1 MADGLIPGSTPALAP
16 ASVPS
21 YAELHCLSNFS
32 FQRGASR
39 PEELVAR
46 AHALG
51 YTALA
56 ITDECSVAGVVRA
69 HVEAKK
75 RGLKL
80 LLGAE
85 FVFKLSA
92 SAPETGS
99 FKLVALAHNMAGW
112 GNLCEFI
119 TAARRRAA
127 KGSYSVSWQDSDF
140 SLLQHCE
147 ILLAPSNAINLEAT
161 YAYLTRARGLFGTY
175 LWLVAEFL
183 LGLDDALWLH
193 TLQRVS
199 ALTGVPLVAA
209 GNVHMHV
216 RSRKPLQDVI
226 SAVRLGKS
234 VGECGFELQANAEA
248 HLRSRE
254 RLAAI
259 YPAELLANTL
269 KVAARCTF
277 NLDELRYQYPVETV
291 LPGMNPA
298 QTLRHFTY
306 EGALVRYPKSVAEGA
321 ALDASQATSQEASHA
336 GAPGMPKAVQQQ
348 VEHELALITELKY
361 EMYFLTVHDIV
372 RCARGIGILCQ
383 GRGSAANSAV
393 CYCLGITEVNPV
405 QGNLLFARFISR
417 ERNEPPDID
426 VDFEHDRREEVIQYI
441 YNKYGRERAA
451 IAATVVTYRPRSAI
465 RDVGKALGVDGALI
479 ERFAKEHFWFD
490 GQSAMAEHLL
500 RAGLDPNDA
509 QIHQWLMLTQQLLGF
524 PRHLSQHVG
533 GFVLTQGKLTRLVP
547 VENAA
552 MVGSPEAWGEG
563 LHAQHG
569 DRPAQGITSTG
580 EAASGAIPGALP
592 VLRSIIQWDKDDL
605 DAMGLLKV
613 DVLALGMLS
622 AIRRC
627 LDLVGQQRGT
637 PLRMQDIP
645 AEDPATYDM
654 ICKADTVGVFQIESR
669 AQMSMLPRLKPRT
682 FYDLVIEV
690 AIVRPGPIQGGMV
703 HPYLKN
709 RLRPNDVVYPY
720 PALRQALGRTLG
732 IPIFQEQ
739 VMQIAMI
746 AADFT
751 GDEADDLRRSMAA
764 WKRKGGVHKFHDRL
778 VHQMVKNGYEEEFA
792 ENIFKQI
799 QGFGEY
805 GFPESHAASFAL
817 LAYVSSWLKCHEPA
831 CFLAALLNSQPMG
844 FYPPA
849 QLVYDAK
856 RHGIEVRPADVTV
869 SAWDCTLEQW
879 GSDPDSG
886 RPCQRSTQH
895 PSKSGS
901 DPHFSDPDFPAPHRS
916 PTDQPAVRLGLCLVS
931 GLAQPAANRITAAR
945 AQAPFTSTQ
954 DLALRAALDAGDLKA
969 LASADALAALSG
981 HRRQQVWDASA
992 LKPAPPLLKGVPV
1005 QEDLLQLPAA
1015 SEGEEVVFDYAATGL
1030 TLRRHP
1036 LSILREKLLKMKL
1049 LTAAQMHDLPS
1060 GRLVRACGIV
1070 TARQQPP
1077 TAKGVVFITLE
1088 DETGSV
1094 NVIVWKSVREKQRA
1108 QALKSRL
1115 LAVYGVW
1122 QRNEEEGGGSNAS
1135 NDANGLNGLNG
1146 ASDARGTAAQ
1156 GGAGH
1161 ASPALLSPAKRP
1173 GEVRHLIAQH
1183 LIDLTHLLGELA
1195 TQSRE
1200 FH

>member
-1 MADGLIPGSTPALAP
+1 MAYSQNLKPEPDGIPE
-16 ASVPS
+16 
-21 YAELHCLSNFS
+21 YAELHCLTNFS
-32 FQRGASR
+32 FQRGASQ

-85 FVFKLSA
+85 FDFA
-92 SAPETGS
+92 GRDAGPGAAPEAGS

-127 KGSYSVSWQDSDF
+127 KGTYRVTWDEVAGVPQQPSDLA
-140 SLLQHCE
+140 LLRECE
-147 ILLAPSNAINLEAT
+147 ILLVFPSAINIEA
-161 YAYLTRARGLFGTY
+161 AYVVSTRARGLFDSQ
-175 LWLVAEFL
+175 LWLLAEL
-183 LGLDDALWLH
+183 QLGLDDGLLLH
-193 TLQRVS
+193 RLQQVS
-199 ALTGVPLVAA
+199 QLTGVPLVAA

-226 SAVRLGKS
+226 TAVRLGKS

-259 YPAELLANTL
+259 YPAQLLSNTL
-269 KVAARCTF
+269 VVAARCTF

-298 QTLRHFTY
+298 QTLRYFTD
-306 EGALVRYPKSVAEGA
+306 EGALVRYAK
-321 ALDASQATSQEASHA
+321 
-336 GAPGMPKAVQQQ
+336 GMPEKVAQQ
-348 VEHELALITELKY
+348 VEDELALITELKY

-372 RCARGIGILCQ
+372 RFARSQGILCQ

-441 YNKYGRERAA
+441 YNKYGRDRAA

-465 RDVGKALGVDGALI
+465 RDVGKALGVHGALI
-479 ERFAKEHFWFD
+479 DRFAKEHFWFD
-490 GQSAMAEHLL
+490 GEGTMADHLL
-500 RAGLDPNDA
+500 RAGLDPDDPH
-509 QIHQWLMLTQQLLGF
+509 ICQWLALTKQLLGF
-524 PRHLSQHVG
+524 PRHLSQHTG

-552 MVGSPEAWGEG
+552 MV
-563 LHAQHG
+563 
-569 DRPAQGITSTG
+569 D
-580 EAASGAIPGALP
+580 
-592 VLRSIIQWDKDDL
+592 RSIIQWDKDDL

-654 ICKADTVGVFQIESR
+654 ICAADTVGVFQIESR

-682 FYDLVIEV
+682 FYDLVVEV

-703 HPYLKN
+703 HPYLHARQDPGHVK
-709 RLRPNDVVYPY
+709 YPSQ
-720 PALRQALGRTLG
+720 ALQEALGRTLG

-739 VMQIAMI
+739 VMQIAI
-746 AADFT
+746 LAADFSP
-751 GDEADDLRRSMAA
+751 GEADELRRSMAA
-764 WKRKGGVHKFHDRL
+764 WKRSGGVHKFHDRL
-778 VHQMVKNGYEEEFA
+778 VNQMVKNGYEPEFA
-792 ENIFKQI
+792 ESIFKQI
-799 QGFGEY
+799 LGFGEY
-805 GFPESHAASFAL
+805 GFPESHAASFAQL
-817 LAYVSSWLKCHEPA
+817 VYVSSWLKRHHPA

-856 RHGIEVRPADVTV
+856 RHGVDVRPLDVTV
-869 SAWDCTLEQW
+869 SGWDCTMEAQQSAGPWGSDPDARRSTPRSAEKL

-886 RPCQRSTQH
+886 QLILRSAESPT
-895 PSKSGS
+895 KSGS
-901 DPHFSDPDFPAPHRS
+901 DPNFLDPDPICGPS
-916 PTDQPAVRLGLCLVS
+916 QPAVRLGLCLVS
-931 GLAQPAANRITAAR
+931 GLAIPAANRIAVAR

-954 DLALRAALDAGDLKA
+954 DLALRANLDAGDLKA
-969 LASADALAALSG
+969 LAAADALAALSG

-992 LKPAPPLLKGVPV
+992 LKAAPPLLKGVPV
-1005 QEDLLQLPAA
+1005 QEELLQLPAA

-1036 LSILREKLLKMKL
+1036 LSLLREQLSKMNL
-1049 LTAAQMHDLPS
+1049 LTAAQMRVLPH

-1070 TARQQPP
+1070 TARQQPS

-1094 NVIVWKSVREKQRA
+1094 NVIVWKSLREKQRA

-1122 QRNEEEGGGSNAS
+1122 QR
-1135 NDANGLNGLNG
+1135 
-1146 ASDARGTAAQ
+1146 Q
-1156 GGAGH
+1156 
-1161 ASPALLSPAKRP
+1161 